1 VRVLLDANLPRALAP
16 LLTGHEAHTAQ
27 QRGWADL
34 DDGPL
39 LDACAAAGYEAFVTL
54 DQNLRFQQNLRARP
68 TVAVLVLRAR
78 SNRIDDLRPLVP
90 PLLAALP
97 GAPRGDVTLVAV

>member
-1 VRVLLDANLPRALAP
+1 VRVLLDANLPRALAS
-16 LLTGHEAHTAQ
+16 LLTGHETQTAQ

-39 LDACAAAGYEAFVTL
+39 LDACAAAGYQAFVTL
-54 DQNLRFQQNLRARP
+54 DQSLRFQQSLRARP

-78 SNRIDDLRPLVP
+78 TNRIDDLRPLVP

-97 GAPRGDVTLVAV
+97 SAPRGDVTLVGV